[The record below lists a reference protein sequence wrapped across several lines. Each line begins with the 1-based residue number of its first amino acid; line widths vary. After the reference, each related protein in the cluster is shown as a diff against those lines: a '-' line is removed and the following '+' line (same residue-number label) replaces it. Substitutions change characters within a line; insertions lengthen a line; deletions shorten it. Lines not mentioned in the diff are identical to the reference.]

1 MPGSYSHW
9 RPCAREIDAQAPQRR
24 FLPRVCV
31 VRARS
36 LLLFG
41 LFALSI
47 ALHGQTDS
55 SADDG
60 RYVPEIAR
68 QAAAEGS
75 AAFARADF
83 EGARRAYLKVI
94 DLAPDNLLGLINL
107 GVVEYSLKKFEEA
120 EGHLKH
126 AVRLKLDAAPAWLT
140 LGIIYLE
147 QNRLDEALAA
157 LAQATLYDPRNAR
170 ARNYLGVVVG
180 RKGWIDGAQVEL
192 RRAVEIDPNYSD
204 AHYNLAVFYLEGR
217 PPSIELARRHYFR
230 AIELGADP
238 DPEIEQSLKAAAPS
252 PSPSP
257 TAKPAAKSPAKKPGG
272 R

>member
-1 MPGSYSHW
+1 MPESHS
-9 RPCAREIDAQAPQRR
+9 CSRR
-24 FLPRVCV
+24 CTPK
-31 VRARS
+31 
-36 LLLFG
+36 FG
-41 LFALSI
+41 LEVSKCSSLPWAAYFGLWLFLFLGLLAATPALQ
-47 ALHGQTDS
+47 GQTDS

-60 RYVPEIAR
+60 RYVPEVAR
-68 QAAAEGS
+68 EAAAEGS
-75 AAFARADF
+75 AAFARSDF
-83 EGARRAYLKVI
+83 ERARRAYLKVV

-107 GVVEYSLKKFEEA
+107 GVVEYSLKKFEDA
-120 EGHLKH
+120 EGHLKR
-126 AVRLKLDAAPAWLT
+126 AVRIKIDAAPAWLT
-140 LGIIYLE
+140 LGIIYLD

-204 AHYNLAVFYLEGR
+204 AHYNLAAFYLEGR
-217 PPSIELARRHYFR
+217 PPSTELARRHYFR

-238 DPEIEQSLKAAAPS
+238 DPEIEQALKAP

-257 TAKPAAKSPAKKPGG
+257 TAKPASRSPAKKPDN

>member
-1 MPGSYSHW
+1 MPGSHSCSW
-9 RPCAREIDAQAPQRR
+9 PCLREIVPQALQRI
-24 FLPRVCV
+24 FLPPPPH
-31 VRARS
+31 VRAH
-36 LLLFG
+36 LFLLFG
-41 LFALSI
+41 LFAFST

-55 SADDG
+55 SANDG
-60 RYVPEIAR
+60 RFVPEVAR
-68 QAAAEGS
+68 QAAAEGN
-75 AAFARADF
+75 AAFARGDF
-83 EGARRAYLKVI
+83 EGARRAYLKVV

-120 EGHLKH
+120 EAHLKR
-126 AVRLKLDAAPAWLT
+126 AVRIKLDAAPAWLT

-157 LAQATLYDPRNAR
+157 LAQATLYDPRNPR

-217 PPSIELARRHYFR
+217 PPSTELARRHYFR

-238 DPEIEQSLKAAAPS
+238 DPEIEQSLKAPTPMPS
-252 PSPSP
+252 PS
-257 TAKPAAKSPAKKPGG
+257 AKPAGKSPEKK
-272 R
+272 RANR